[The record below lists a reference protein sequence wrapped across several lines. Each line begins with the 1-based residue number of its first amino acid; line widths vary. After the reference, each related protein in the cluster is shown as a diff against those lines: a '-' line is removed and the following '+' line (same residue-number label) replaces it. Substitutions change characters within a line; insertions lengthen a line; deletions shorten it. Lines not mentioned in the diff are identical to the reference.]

1 MDDPNR
7 VRLRD
12 AMLAYTVLAL
22 KELRSAGISLAPQ
35 GGGWGWRSR
44 GEGQFAY
51 ASPASAS
58 DFTIHFE
65 LAKQHETEE
74 YATCVDAL
82 RGHPVIKDRLNTLV
96 GTTFSASRV
105 DLESLPDQ
113 LVLGLLDQDADR
125 LDESRFDAAFA
136 ELYTWLIR
144 DHETFAVIAPLLGL
158 NLEGAPLKLEPD
170 IEIDR
175 MSNDEAVA
183 AITAGL
189 IKGGGPPGFV
199 ALRETERAAI
209 RIRTEL
215 PILVGDDEPGRAT
228 ADAESLRRIWSDI
241 VEAVIQALRLF
252 KAGTVWVPG
261 LVYSQRHQNGR
272 GFHSLPSRNPN
283 FGVLG
288 TYDLPASEG
297 SAFIE
302 LWQSLASPEVAKRK
316 PLTTAL
322 RRLTFAGERSRPED
336 QIIDLMIAAEAV
348 FLAGEMTESANKLAM
363 RSAAFLRNDSRSV
376 REVFRHMKRGYN
388 ARSRLAHGGGIN
400 ELKFADGTPATLGE
414 YVDCI
419 SDYMR
424 DGLGR
429 LVRSAANGESLP
441 TSDWDTYV
449 LDALSS

>member
-74 YATCVDAL
+74 YAACVDAL
-82 RGHPVIKDRLNTLV
+82 RGHPVNKDRLNTLV

-252 KAGTVWVPG
+252 KQEPF
-261 LVYSQRHQNGR
+261 
-272 GFHSLPSRNPN
+272 GF
-283 FGVLG
+283 
-288 TYDLPASEG
+288 PASSTPNGIRTAEVSIACRPATPI
-297 SAFIE
+297 SAY
-302 LWQSLASPEVAKRK
+302 SAR
-316 PLTTAL
+316 TT
-322 RRLTFAGERSRPED
+322 SRPPRA
-336 QIIDLMIAAEAV
+336 Q
-348 FLAGEMTESANKLAM
+348 
-363 RSAAFLRNDSRSV
+363 RSSSCGS
-376 REVFRHMKRGYN
+376 HSP
-388 ARSRLAHGGGIN
+388 ARRWPSG
-400 ELKFADGTPATLGE
+400 
-414 YVDCI
+414 
-419 SDYMR
+419 
-424 DGLGR
+424 
-429 LVRSAANGESLP
+429 SL
-441 TSDWDTYV
+441 
-449 LDALSS
+449 